1 MDTTTIITNLTID
14 WLDTETSDRG
24 QLLLVALEPIAPS
37 IREVGLTTAL
47 STGGPLLASERF
59 KLLTELLERGDED
72 PIATRALVQALL
84 PGLLGVGRSLGWGK
98 GLGWETPGD
107 LLIDAI
113 SSAFEVCQGWAGQH
127 RKYAGPDI
135 LSAVRLRLRRQGLS
149 HRNSRTTDLS
159 TVHDLED
166 LSGQLT
172 VEDILAKRLS
182 TFSHSTA
189 TVLVGRLVADLTWGE
204 LRRRLGLPERE
215 VHRLAEEGA
224 RQLLSGFDL
233 ASPQREPSQ
242 TRVER

>member
-1 MDTTTIITNLTID
+1 MTNLTID
-14 WLDTETSDRG
+14 WLDTEKSRPG
-24 QLLLVALEPIAPS
+24 QLLLLALEPIAPC

-47 STGGPLLASERF
+47 STNGPLLTSERF
-59 KLLTELLERGDED
+59 KLLTELLERSAEE
-72 PIATRALVQALL
+72 PVATRALVQALL

-149 HRNSRTTDLS
+149 HRRSKTSDLS
-159 TVHDLED
+159 TLRDLED
-166 LSGQLT
+166 LSGKLT

-182 TFSHSTA
+182 MFSHSTA
-189 TVLVGRLVADLTWGE
+189 TVLAGRLVSDLTWGE

-215 VHRLAEEGA
+215 IRRLAEEGA
-224 RQLLSGFDL
+224 RQLLSSFDL
-233 ASPQREPSQ
+233 ASPEREPSQ
-242 TRVER
+242 SRVER